1 MNQRYEQPLENV
13 SGKLL
18 PDQTS
23 LAREETELILT

>member
-18 PDQTS
+18 TDQTS